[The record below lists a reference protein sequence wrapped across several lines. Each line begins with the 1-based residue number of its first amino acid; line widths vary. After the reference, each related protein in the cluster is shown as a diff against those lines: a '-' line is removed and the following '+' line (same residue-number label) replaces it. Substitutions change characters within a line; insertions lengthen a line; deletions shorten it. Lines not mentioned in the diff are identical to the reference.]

1 MLRGKKAK
9 SVSLRRLSQQWSEYC
24 LPFLAELT
32 GTTTRDTSNQHPV
45 ALFEILDF
53 LPDFLNYANAFVA
66 QSSSWCACRDVAF
79 QDVKVGAADGS
90 PLHLHQRIKA
100 TAQPGN
106 LLVYELALSDSIV
119 DERFHGGLR
128 CCSLV

>member
-9 SVSLRRLSQQWSEYC
+9 SASSKRLWQQWYQYC
-24 LPFLAELT
+24 LLFLAELT

-45 ALFEILDF
+45 ALFEILNF
-53 LPDFLNYANAFVA
+53 LPDLLNYADAFVA

-90 PLHLHQRIKA
+90 PLHLHQGIKA
-100 TAQPGN
+100 TAQPRN

-119 DERFHGGLR
+119 DERFHGWLR
-128 CCSLV
+128 CCSWF

>member
-1 MLRGKKAK
+1 MLSGKKAK

-53 LPDFLNYANAFVA
+53 LPDFLDHADAFVA

-79 QDVKVGAADGS
+79 QDVKVGAANGCGRNPD
-90 PLHLHQRIKA
+90 
-100 TAQPGN
+100 N

-128 CCSLV
+128 CCYGSELD